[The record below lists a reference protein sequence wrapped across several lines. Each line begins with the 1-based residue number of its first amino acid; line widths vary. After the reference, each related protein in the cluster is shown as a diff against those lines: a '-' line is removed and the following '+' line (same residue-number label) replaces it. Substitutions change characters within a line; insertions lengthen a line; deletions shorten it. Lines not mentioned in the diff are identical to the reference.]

1 MVEAVTDLAYVRRH
15 RFVIPK
21 FLQGWRLNEQLVLS
35 LALVALAL
43 VLDTSEY
50 LWEWDQVVYD
60 LQIQYWTRAPADDV
74 VIIAIDE
81 QSLDEL
87 GRWPWARSNHVELL
101 ERLTR
106 ASARVIGLDVMFA
119 EPDTNAAEYDQ
130 RLANAVRDSGRVV
143 LPVVNG
149 QTRLGGQLIEILP
162 IPELSSAAAKL
173 GHVDRQLDLDAIA
186 RSAYLRAG
194 LGDPHWPSFALAML
208 ELAGSD
214 SWNELPGL
222 RNPAST
228 NASPYSWTRDYQIWV
243 AYAGPPGHFP
253 RVSYVDVLRDRV
265 SADLFTDKFV
275 FVGATAAGLGDL
287 LPTPVSGDRQ
297 PMPGVEI
304 VANEFDTLR
313 WGLAILPLA
322 TPWRMVLT
330 VLLVLAPMLLYPRV
344 PRWSLAVW
352 IGIVL
357 ATLVVSVGL
366 LRGFRFWYPPVE
378 AMLVVTIGYVLW
390 SWRRLVQTV
399 RYLNQ
404 ELLRLHEERT
414 ITRRHEQPDVTRMVE
429 FLSQIMPIGG
439 CVLMDDADRVN
450 ASWGEP
456 PRVFV
461 EPPQIGQ
468 WSVQL
473 PAIWTALRRR
483 GEVWRLGIHWNGESR
498 PAAGE
503 QRLLVSLAVNCE
515 FPDAKTPRSPVEFVQ
530 SRIQQVQAATER
542 LQSLRQFIT
551 DTLAQL
557 AHGVVVSDAV
567 GRVLMGNSRA
577 KDYMAM
583 AQEEEFEHSLTE
595 LLARLEVTSEDTMS
609 QVLQRVLLDGETVQV
624 AARAPGGQDLLV
636 QVSPFDYEQDDL
648 SGVLVNLADVS
659 DLRESERRRRALMAF
674 LSHDLRTPLASIL
687 AVIDIAK
694 LKPEKLEDPKYIEN
708 IEHNARRTL
717 KLADDFLYLTRAESA
732 ESTAFSDMDLVK
744 VALNACDAVEAQATA
759 KQIRL
764 TKELPPAATLVG
776 DAALLERALTNLL
789 SNAVKYSPKRAQ
801 VTLGIELVDGQLHC
815 WVKDTGYGI
824 AEQDRPNLFARF
836 KRIERQEH
844 QHEYG
849 SGLGLAFVKTVIERH
864 HGTIELESHV
874 GEGSCFHIYLPHT
887 QLFH

>member
-1 MVEAVTDLAYVRRH
+1 M
-15 RFVIPK
+15 IPNV
-21 FLQGWRLNEQLVLS
+21 LQGWRLNEQLVLA

-43 VLDTSEY
+43 VLDSSDY

-60 LQIQYWTRAPADDV
+60 LQIQYWKRVPADDV
-74 VIIAIDE
+74 VIVAIDE

-87 GRWPWARSNHVELL
+87 GRWPWARSTHAALVDK
-101 ERLTR
+101 LTR
-106 ASARVIGLDVMFA
+106 ASARVIGLDVMFV
-119 EPDTNAAEYDQ
+119 EPDANAAGDDQ
-130 RLANAVRDSGRVV
+130 RLAEAVGNNGRVV

-173 GHVDRQLDLDAIA
+173 GHVDRQLDPDAIA

-208 ELAGSD
+208 ELAAPGK
-214 SWNELPGL
+214 WRELPGL
-222 RNPAST
+222 RNPVSA
-228 NASPYSWTRDYQIWV
+228 NASPYSWTRDHQIWI
-243 AYAGPPGHFP
+243 AYVGPPGHFP

-265 SADLFTDKFV
+265 AADLFKDKFV
-275 FVGATAAGLGDL
+275 FIGATAAGLGDL
-287 LPTPVSGDRQ
+287 LPTPVSGDRK

-313 WGLAILPLA
+313 RGLAILPLA
-322 TPWRMVLT
+322 TPWRQLLT

-352 IGIVL
+352 IGVAL

-366 LRGFRFWYPPVE
+366 LRGVRFWFPPVE
-378 AMLVVTIGYVLW
+378 TLVVVTIGYVVW

-404 ELLRLHEERT
+404 ELIRLHEERT
-414 ITRRHEQPDVTRMVE
+414 ITRRHEQPDVAQMVE

-439 CVLMDDADRVN
+439 CVLMDRTDRVN

-461 EPPQIGQ
+461 EPPQVGQ
-468 WSVQL
+468 WNVQL
-473 PAIWTALRRR
+473 PAIWTALRRG

-498 PAAGE
+498 PSTSE
-503 QRLLVSLAVNCE
+503 QRLLVSLAANCE

-567 GRVLMGNSRA
+567 GRVLLSNSRA
-577 KDYMAM
+577 KDYMSAP
-583 AQEEEFEHSLTE
+583 QEEEIQHSLKD
-595 LLARLEVTSEDTMS
+595 LLDRFEITSDETMS
-609 QVLQRVLLDGETVQV
+609 RVLERVLLDGETVQIS
-624 AARAPGGQDLLV
+624 ARAPGGQDLLV

-648 SGVLVNLADVS
+648 SGILVNLADVTA
-659 DLRESERRRRALMAF
+659 LRESERRRREFMAF

-687 AVIDIAK
+687 AVTDIAK
-694 LKPEKLEDPKYIEN
+694 LKPEKLEDPKYIDN

-717 KLADDFLYLTRAESA
+717 KLADDFLYLSRAESA
-732 ESTAFSDMDLVK
+732 ESTSFSDVDLVK
-744 VALNACDAVEAQATA
+744 AALTALDAVEAQAA
-759 KQIRL
+759 VKQIRL
-764 TKELPPAATLVG
+764 TQELPAAATLVG

-789 SNAVKYSPKRAQ
+789 SNAVKYSPKNAH
-801 VTLGIELVDGQLHC
+801 VTLGIELSNGQLHC

-824 AEQDRPNLFARF
+824 AEEDRPKLFARF
-836 KRIERQEH
+836 KRIEREEH

-874 GEGSCFHIYLPHT
+874 GQGSCFHIYLPHT

>member
-1 MVEAVTDLAYVRRH
+1 MVETVADLARVRCH
-15 RFVIPK
+15 RFVIAK
-21 FLQGWRLNEQLVLS
+21 VFQGWRLNEQLVLS

-43 VLDTSEY
+43 LLDTSDY
-50 LWEWDQVVYD
+50 LWKWDQVVYD
-60 LQIQYWTRAPADDV
+60 LQIQYWQRAPAGDV
-74 VIIAIDE
+74 VIVAIDE

-87 GRWPWARSNHVELL
+87 GRWPWPRSTHVELL
-101 ERLTR
+101 EKLTR
-106 ASARVIGLDVMFA
+106 ASPRVIGLDVMFA
-119 EPDTNAAEYDQ
+119 EPDASAAGDDQ
-130 RLANAVRDSGRVV
+130 RLAKAVSDNGRVV

-149 QTRLGGQLIEILP
+149 RTRLGGQLIELLP

-173 GHVDRQLDLDAIA
+173 GHVDRQLDLDAIT

-194 LGDPHWPSFALAML
+194 LSDPHWPSFALAML
-208 ELAGSD
+208 ELAVPGG
-214 SWNELPGL
+214 WNDLPGL
-222 RNPAST
+222 RNPASA
-228 NASPYSWTRDYQIWV
+228 NASPYKWTRDYQIWI

-275 FVGATAAGLGDL
+275 LVGATAAGLGDL

-313 WGLAILPLA
+313 RGLAILPLA

-330 VLLVLAPMLLYPRV
+330 VLFVLTPVVLYSRV

-352 IGIVL
+352 IGVVL
-357 ATLVVSVGL
+357 ATLVVCVGL
-366 LRGFRFWYPPVE
+366 LRGFQLWYPPVE
-378 AMLVVTIGYVLW
+378 TWVVVTIGYLVW

-404 ELLRLHEERT
+404 ELIRLHEERT
-414 ITRRHEQPDVTRMVE
+414 ITRSHEQSDVTRMVE
-429 FLSQIMPIGG
+429 FLGQIMPLGG
-439 CVLMDDADRVN
+439 CVLMDETDRVK

-461 EPPQIGQ
+461 EPPRIGN
-468 WSVQL
+468 WSVRL

-483 GEVWRLGIHWNGESR
+483 GEVWRLGIHWSGES
-498 PAAGE
+498 PPTAGE
-503 QRLLVSLAVNCE
+503 QRLLASLAANCE
-515 FPDAKTPRSPVEFVQ
+515 LPDAKTPRSPVEFVQ
-530 SRIQQVQAATER
+530 SRIMQVQAATER
-542 LQSLRQFIT
+542 LRSLRQFIT

-567 GRVLMGNSRA
+567 GRILMSNSRA
-577 KDYMAM
+577 RDYMSM
-583 AQEEEFEHSLTE
+583 AQDEDIEESLTD
-595 LLARLEVTSEDTMS
+595 LLDRLEITSEDTLP
-609 QVLQRVLLDGETVQV
+609 QVLQSVLLDGETVQV
-624 AARAPGGQDLLV
+624 AARGPGGQDLLV
-636 QVSPFDYEQDDL
+636 QVSPFDYEQDNL
-648 SGVLVNLADVS
+648 SGVLVNLADVTA
-659 DLRESERRRRALMAF
+659 LRESERRRRALMAF
-674 LSHDLRTPLASIL
+674 LSHDLRTPLTSIL

-694 LKPEKLEDPKYIEN
+694 LKPEKLEDPKYIKN

-732 ESTAFSDMDLVK
+732 ESTSFGEVDMVKAALSAF
-744 VALNACDAVEAQATA
+744 DAVEAQATA

-764 TKELPPAATLVG
+764 TKELPSAAVLVG
-776 DAALLERALTNLL
+776 DAALLERALMNLL
-789 SNAVKYSPKRAQ
+789 TNAIKYSPKSAQ
-801 VTLGIELVDGQLHC
+801 VTLGIELVDGRLHC

-824 AEQDRPNLFARF
+824 AEDDRPKLFARF
-836 KRIERQEH
+836 KRIEREEH

-864 HGTIELESHV
+864 HGTIELESHL
-874 GEGSCFHIYLPHT
+874 GQGSCFHIYLPHT
-887 QLFH
+887 QLYH